1 MKKLL
6 LVISVFLLLIGN
18 VANAQT
24 KEEMEASQARCEKL
38 AKLCKKEPKKTNIPE
53 VDSYVMSVYAS
64 AVAAVA
70 TTEQLQ
76 DLYYRQIG
84 ESKDGVTD
92 VTVKKPSLEELTNL
106 SMTIAKQADAISKA
120 AKSAEA
126 MVQASKGE
134 RNPMK
139 AAKIATALAFTK
151 DAYPILVEESALQIK
166 AIAEMIETA
175 KTSDNL

>member
-1 MKKLL
+1 
-6 LVISVFLLLIGN
+6 
-18 VANAQT
+18 
-24 KEEMEASQARCEKL
+24 
-38 AKLCKKEPKKTNIPE
+38 
-53 VDSYVMSVYAS
+53 
-64 AVAAVA
+64 
-70 TTEQLQ
+70 
-76 DLYYRQIG
+76 
-84 ESKDGVTD
+84 
-92 VTVKKPSLEELTNL
+92 
-106 SMTIAKQADAISKA
+106 MTIAKQADAISKA

-175 KTSDNL
+175 KTSDSL